1 MLDSKILGP
10 LSLVTYVAANFSCT
24 MLVRM
29 ARTADG
35 AYTFEPTAL
44 IFLSLTLRLT
54 IALLFAVFNLGL
66 NEASERFICEHLSKV
81 FLMSRRCC
89 I

>member
-1 MLDSKILGP
+1 MDSKILGP
-10 LSLVTYVAANFSCT
+10 LSLITYVAANYSCT

-54 IALLFAVFNLGL
+54 IAVCFAVLNLGL
-66 NEASERFICEHLSKV
+66 SEASE
-81 FLMSRRCC
+81 
-89 I
+89 